1 MSVPTEP
8 RHRTIALD
16 FDGVVHAYTSRFTPI
31 PADPPREGA
40 LRFVNQLVD
49 EGFTIIYHTARAGNA
64 SYIDHVLDWLKRY
77 HFPPG
82 EVTAFKPA
90 AIAYVDDRAVY
101 AGPFTSWDR
110 VLFDIHELEAD
121 RAATHRKKNRR

>member
-16 FDGVVHAYTSRFTPI
+16 FDGVVHAYTSKFTPV

-40 LRFVNQLVD
+40 LEFVRQLVD
-49 EGFTIIYHTARAGNA
+49 EGYRIVYHTARAGNA
-64 SYIDHVLDWLKRY
+64 AYTDHVQDWLKRY
-77 HFPPG
+77 DFPPG

-101 AGPFTSWDR
+101 AGPR
-110 VLFDIHELEAD
+110 VEFVDVLHEIHELENYHIHHPRD
-121 RAATHRKKNRR
+121 TI